1 MGDILSFKELNLNF
15 SYNTED
21 DYPISD
27 KFYSPVLSEAIEYK
41 RAVAYFNSK
50 SLSMAA
56 VGIKNF
62 ILNNGKMQLL
72 CGAELHPSDVKAI
85 IDASSNPEQILSSY
99 FLKDIENMDDEIR
112 FHHIQV
118 LGWMIA
124 NNQLEIKIAIKLDE
138 FGRPRINSEGILH
151 FKIGIMKDSLGN
163 YLSFS
168 GSNNETS
175 AAMGKNFESFDVFK
189 GWDSHQLNYLRNHIN
204 LFNSTW
210 DGSKNQYLVMNVPDA
225 VKNKLVDIAPDN
237 FSDLIFHNDNHLFGG
252 DFIKDVDSKIDLF
265 DYQVD
270 AIDGW
275 LENNSRG
282 LFAMA
287 TGTGKTFTSLGALEK
302 MIDREI
308 NLVTVITVPNMHLIP
323 QWVNSIEKFGLNK
336 KIDEFIVIDSAHTNG
351 KSLFKKAILNLYNE
365 RIDNIVVLITHD
377 SFYKK
382 DFTNTIKKNKDFCK
396 FLLIADEM
404 HALGSY
410 NRRKGLIDE
419 YNYVLGLSA
428 TPERHF
434 DDIGTQFLMNY
445 FGDYQ
450 YEFSLEKALNEINPL
465 THQTYLTPF
474 EYHPYF
480 VNLNPNELEKYQ
492 RISQQLVIE
501 QAKKNKDIKKIEDLL
516 INRSRIIKNA
526 ECKLNV
532 LKHILEDLNGDVKDL
547 IIYCSDEQIDDV
559 VDMVGNSFNYDVSK
573 FTSEKSANSSKGK
586 KSKREEILDDFANGT
601 FQVLVAMKCLDEG
614 VDVPSASKAILMCNT
629 TNKREFI
636 QRIGRVIRRD
646 DEKSQADIYDLII
659 KPSKRINEF
668 SNVEQSIYEK
678 ELERCKL
685 IANLAINS
693 ISVIMK
699 L

>member
-1 MGDILSFKELNLNF
+1 MGFKDLNLNY

-21 DYPISD
+21 NNVIDA
-27 KFYSPVLSEAIEYK
+27 FYIPVLSEAIEYK

-50 SLSMAA
+50 SLSIAA
-56 VGIKNF
+56 TGIKNF
-62 ILNNGKMQLL
+62 ILNNGKMELL
-72 CGAELHPSDVKAI
+72 CGAELYPEDVKAI
-85 IDASSNPEQILSSY
+85 TDATSNPEEILSSY
-99 FLKDIENMDDEIR
+99 FLKDIENLDDEIKL
-112 FHHIQV
+112 HHIQV

-124 NNQLEIKIAIKLDE
+124 NNQLKIKIALKLDE
-138 FGRPRINSEGILH
+138 FGYPRINSEGILH
-151 FKIGIMKDSLGN
+151 YKIGVLKDKEGN

-175 AAMGKNFESFDVFK
+175 AALGKNFECFDVFK
-189 GWDSHQLNYLRNHIN
+189 GWDSHQVNYLRNHIN

-210 DGSKNQYLVMNVPDA
+210 DGAKSQYLVMDVPTA

-237 FSDLIFHNDNHLFGG
+237 FEDLVFHKDETLFYE
-252 DFIKDVDSKIDLF
+252 DICLDVGSKIELF
-265 DYQVD
+265 DYQLD
-270 AIDGW
+270 AINGW

-287 TGTGKTFTSLGALEK
+287 TGTGKTFTSLGALER
-302 MIDREI
+302 MIDKEKK
-308 NLVTVITVPNMHLIP
+308 LVTIITVPNMHLIP
-323 QWVNSIEKFGLNK
+323 QWVNSIEKYGLDK
-336 KIDEFIVIDSAHTNG
+336 KIDEFIIVDSAHANG
-351 KSLFKKAILNLYNE
+351 KGLFKKAIGNLYNE
-365 RIDNIVVLITHD
+365 IIDNIVILITHD
-377 SFYKK
+377 SFYKN
-382 DFTNTIKKNKDFCK
+382 DFTNVIKNNTDFCK

-410 NRRKGLIDE
+410 NRRKGLINE
-419 YNYVLGLSA
+419 YDYVLGLSA

-434 DDIGTQFLMNY
+434 DDFGTQFLIDY

-450 YEFSLEKALNEINPL
+450 YEFSLEKALTEINPL

-480 VNLNPNELEKYQ
+480 LNLNSNELEKYQ
-492 RISQQLVIE
+492 KISQQLVIE
-501 QAKKNKDIKKIEDLL
+501 QGKKNKDLKKIEDLL

-526 ECKLNV
+526 EGKLNV
-532 LKHILEDLNGDVKDL
+532 LKHILEDLNDDIGGL
-547 IIYCSDEQIDDV
+547 IIYCSDQQIDDV
-559 VDMVGNSFNYDVSK
+559 VDLVGNYFNYDVSK

-586 KSKREEILDDFANGT
+586 KSKREEILEDFANGT

-646 DEKSQADIYDLII
+646 DDKSQADIYDLVIE
-659 KPSKRINEF
+659 PSKRINEF

-693 ISVIMK
+693 VSVILK